1 MVERWL
7 HTGLENF
14 SVHGAP
20 LGAEGRPAFGLIA
33 ALFSAAERELV
44 GLFVLASPLVAIGVV
59 LGSRSRRDHC
69 DEHTGEAG
77 EAGNSSDEQRLP

>member
-1 MVERWL
+1 MVAR
-7 HTGLENF
+7 GLENF

-20 LGAEGRPAFGLIA
+20 LGAEEGLPFGLIA
-33 ALFSAAERELV
+33 ALLLGSEERELV